1 MLQKLQA
8 YANSIKWTKLVYKMF
23 KTNRGEGGRGS
34 QWLFEQCEKT
44 PELVN
49 WDIPQGVGD
58 NKDGDNTND
67 SVADS
72 HLDYVGQGGL
82 GRRA

>member
-8 YANSIKWTKLVYKMF
+8 YANSIQWTKLVYKMF
-23 KTNRGEGGRGS
+23 KTNGGEGQS
-34 QWLFEQCEKT
+34 MTFWTMWKIT
-44 PELVN
+44 PESVD

-58 NKDGDNTND
+58 NKGGDNTTD

-82 GRRA
+82 ARRA

>member
-1 MLQKLQA
+1 MTF
-8 YANSIKWTKLVYKMF
+8 WTMWK
-23 KTNRGEGGRGS
+23 
-34 QWLFEQCEKT
+34 KT

-82 GRRA
+82 ARRA

>member
-1 MLQKLQA
+1 M
-8 YANSIKWTKLVYKMF
+8 STKCSKR
-23 KTNRGEGGRGS
+23 TGGRGGGAVNDF
-34 QWLFEQCEKT
+34 LNNVKKT

>member
-1 MLQKLQA
+1 MDKTCLQNVQ
-8 YANSIKWTKLVYKMF
+8 NEQ
-23 KTNRGEGGRGS
+23 GEGGEGQS
-34 QWLFEQCEKT
+34 MTFWTMWKKT

-82 GRRA
+82 ARRA

>member
-1 MLQKLQA
+1 MDETCLQNVQNK
-8 YANSIKWTKLVYKMF
+8 
-23 KTNRGEGGRGS
+23 RGGGAVNDF
-34 QWLFEQCEKT
+34 LNNVKKT

-49 WDIPQGVGD
+49 WNIPQGVGD
-58 NKDGDNTND
+58 NKGGDNTTD

-82 GRRA
+82 ARRA